1 MPNTD
6 QENARARQAAQLLLI
21 QYRQHVTDGILQTI
35 GIAGDRDIQNYVKFY
50 DDQPFRMN
58 LMTFDPAP
66 PEGCRVSGFTDRA
79 GKPLIISDTVGKPVV
94 SGSASHSVV
103 YINRDCATAGTIVHE
118 LLHAVSHPI
127 GICGQ

>member
-50 DDQPFRMN
+50 DDQPFLMN
-58 LMTFDPAP
+58 LMTFDPAL
-66 PEGCRVSGFTDRA
+66 PEG
-79 GKPLIISDTVGKPVV
+79 
-94 SGSASHSVV
+94 
-103 YINRDCATAGTIVHE
+103 
-118 LLHAVSHPI
+118 
-127 GICGQ
+127 